1 MNGRWK
7 ILVVVAT
14 AAVLASATAVQAW
27 PLEGDGDMRPRRQ
40 QERQRERI
48 GLMMMWRL
56 TEALELDQDTAARL
70 FPMMREFD
78 VEKRQLHEKR
88 RDMIRQMKAEV
99 EKDNPDRAV
108 LRKMI
113 DDFKQNEIDIVNLRN
128 KRLDDLSKIL
138 SDEQVAKMII
148 FVPQFERNVRE
159 LISDVRARR
168 KQRGGMRMQGEPGG
182 MQSRPMGPRMMGPGD
197 MPPEPE
203 APAEF
208 E

>member
-1 MNGRWK
+1 MNGRWR
-7 ILVVVAT
+7 ILAM
-14 AAVLASATAVQAW
+14 AAAVVLASATAVQAW
-27 PLEGDGDMRPRRQ
+27 PFGDESGRRPHRQ
-40 QERQRERI
+40 REKQRERI

-56 TEALELDQDTAARL
+56 TNALELDQDTAAKL

-88 RDMIRQMKAEV
+88 RDMIQQMRTEV
-99 EKDNPDRAV
+99 EKDNPDRAA

-113 DDFKQNEIDIVNLRN
+113 DDFKQNELDMVGLRN

-168 KQRGGMRMQGEPGG
+168 RQHGGMPMQRESGDMPSG
-182 MQSRPMGPRMMGPGD
+182 PMGQGMMGPG
-197 MPPEPE
+197 PED
-203 APAEF
+203 PAEF